1 MQIIK
6 KSKKKRTLR
15 ASWTPAQERRYKE
28 LVVQLEAAGVKVR
41 REELK
46 RGHCWKAQ
54 SGACRSLGDRFVFI
68 DSRLSADDQVAF
80 LAAQVREA
88 EILVS
93 SLQVPAELVAQ
104 IPASASH

>member
-6 KSKKKRTLR
+6 KSRKKRTLR
-15 ASWTPAQERRYKE
+15 PSWTADQERRYKE

-54 SGACRSLGDRFVFI
+54 SGACRSLGDHFVFI

-80 LAAQVREA
+80 LAAQAREVEVLA
-88 EILVS
+88 PS
-93 SLQVPAELVAQ
+93 SQ
-104 IPASASH
+104 IPSDLIAQVSASAPQ

>member
-15 ASWTPAQERRYKE
+15 ASWSSEQERRYKE
-28 LVVQLEAAGVKVR
+28 LVIQLEAGGIKVR

-54 SGACRSLGDRFVFI
+54 SGACRSLGEKFVFI

-80 LAAQVREA
+80 LAGQVRD
-88 EILVS
+88 
-93 SLQVPAELVAQ
+93 VAVD
-104 IPASASH
+104 PVAVVVAPHAF

>member
-15 ASWTPAQERRYKE
+15 AAWSAEQERRYKE
-28 LVVQLEAAGVKVR
+28 LVLQLEAAGVKVR

-54 SGACRSLGDRFVFI
+54 SGACRSLGNRFVFI

-80 LAAQVREA
+80 LAAQAREVEVVVA
-88 EILVS
+88 PSQI
-93 SLQVPAELVAQ
+93 PADLVAQ
-104 IPASASH
+104 LSATSPV

>member
-15 ASWTPAQERRYKE
+15 ASWTAEQERKYKE
-28 LVVQLEAAGVKVR
+28 LVVQLEAVGVKVR

-88 EILVS
+88 ELV
-93 SLQVPAELVAQ
+93 VAASQ
-104 IPASASH
+104 IPAEVIAHIPNSLG

>member
-6 KSKKKRTLR
+6 KSKRKRTIR
-15 ASWTPAQERRYKE
+15 AAWSSEQERLYKE
-28 LVVQLEAAGVKVR
+28 LVALLEADGIRVR

-54 SGACRSLGDRFVFI
+54 SGTCRSRGERIVFI

-80 LAAQVREA
+80 LSAQARDLALIQKSAA
-88 EILVS
+88 
-93 SLQVPAELVAQ
+93 
-104 IPASASH
+104 

>member
-6 KSKKKRTLR
+6 KSKKKRAVR
-15 ASWTPAQERRYKE
+15 VQWSSEQERRYKA
-28 LVVQLEAAGVKVR
+28 LVEQLEAEGVKVR

-54 SGACRSLGDRFVFI
+54 SGSCRSLGDRYVFV

-80 LAAQVREA
+80 L
-88 EILVS
+88 S
-93 SLQVPAELVAQ
+93 AQ
-104 IPASASH
+104 IQEGAVSAQHTA